1 VTDDRYG
8 TREAVAQQRRQ
19 DPAETLPG
27 PGAGFEAAKAP
38 PSSLLQ
44 RRRLLVGAAATV
56 AVAAAGAAW
65 WHGGVGSGAGLPEPT
80 GQAIGPEYLAA
91 TLKLKPAPKVSM
103 PPDHT
108 TWTTCVAS
116 SPLKGL
122 TDLDLVLAID
132 TTASMGGVINDVKSN
147 VQKLI
152 MNLRAGGGSVR
163 VGIVAYR
170 DSHDAYVV
178 LPFPLR
184 ALDDAGTAALLTF
197 VSGLRAAGGE
207 DWPEKLDAALDVA
220 AGMAWRGDVP
230 SSIVVIADAPAHKQ
244 DEATALAIADAFTTK
259 IPGAQVSLIDTGSGG
274 HAFMQALPKR
284 GGGQYVTYDGHIL
297 NSLFPAITGCPSK

>member
-1 VTDDRYG
+1 
-8 TREAVAQQRRQ
+8 
-19 DPAETLPG
+19 
-27 PGAGFEAAKAP
+27 
-38 PSSLLQ
+38 LLF
-44 RRRLLVGAAATV
+44 GAAAAV
-56 AVAAAGAAW
+56 AVTAAGVAW
-65 WHGGVGSGAGLPEPT
+65 WHGGAGGSAGLLEPT
-80 GQAIGPEYLAA
+80 GQAVGPEYLAA
-91 TLKLKPAPKVSM
+91 TLKLKPAPKVPM

-132 TTASMGGVINDVKSN
+132 TTASMGGVISDVKAN
-147 VQKLI
+147 LRQLI
-152 MNLRAGGGSVR
+152 MNLRAGGGGVR
-163 VGIVAYR
+163 VGVVAYR
-170 DSHDAYVV
+170 DNHDAYVV
-178 LPFPLR
+178 LPFPLT
-184 ALDDAGTAALLTF
+184 ALDDAGTAALLAF

-230 SSIVVIADAPAHKQ
+230 SSIVIIADAPAHKQ
-244 DEATALAIADAFTTK
+244 DEATAFAIADAFTTK
-259 IPGAQVSLIDTGSGG
+259 IPAAQVSLIDTGSGG

>member
-1 VTDDRYG
+1 LLFGATA
-8 TREAVAQQRRQ
+8 AVAV
-19 DPAETLPG
+19 T
-27 PGAGFEAAKAP
+27 
-38 PSSLLQ
+38 
-44 RRRLLVGAAATV
+44 
-56 AVAAAGAAW
+56 AAGAAW
-65 WHGGVGSGAGLPEPT
+65 WRSGAGSGGALPEPA
-80 GQAIGPEYLAA
+80 GQAVGPEYLAA
-91 TLKLKPAPKVSM
+91 TLKVKPAPKVPM
-103 PPDHT
+103 PPDHR
-108 TWTTCVAS
+108 TWSTCVAS

-132 TTASMGGVINDVKSN
+132 TTGSMRGVINDVKAN
-147 VQKLI
+147 VRQLI
-152 MNLRAGGGSVR
+152 TSLRTGGGAVR

-170 DSHDAYVV
+170 DIHDAYVV
-178 LPFPLR
+178 LPFPLT

-197 VSGLRAAGGE
+197 VSGLRATGGG

-244 DEATALAIADAFTTK
+244 DEPVAFAIAEAFTTK

-274 HAFMQALPKR
+274 HAFMQALPKH